1 MPLPVIMG
9 GGFIFHGKELYR
21 TMDFLIQNADV
32 FDPSSG
38 TMTHKDIAIE
48 DGIIAEPH
56 EGKSYRQVINASGC
70 IVTTGLID
78 YHVHYFLNATENGVN
93 PDASSFCCG
102 ITTAVDGGSCGAGGY
117 EIYRRT
123 VMSLSEVRILNYLL
137 VASGGQSNDRYPEN
151 LDPKYFDEEKILSL
165 FKKYADNL
173 VAIKTRISNSI
184 ITPELARKSIPAT
197 VKIAEK
203 AGVPVVVHVTD
214 CSIPLDEL
222 ADMLRPGDVICHIY
236 HGRGE
241 NTCLDSN
248 GKVLKGLF
256 EARERGVLFD
266 ASNGRSNFD
275 LEVCRKAISQ
285 GFVPDVISSDNNT
298 SSWFLQPMHT
308 LPRILSKFIDFG
320 MSLEDVIK
328 TATISPAKLIKRPEL
343 GSMSY
348 GTPADICIFRL
359 KNKNVPYT
367 DINGHSFTGSNVIVP
382 MMTFKSGKCMYCQAD
397 FC

>member
-1 MPLPVIMG
+1 
-9 GGFIFHGKELYR
+9 
-21 TMDFLIQNADV
+21 MDLLIQNADV
-32 FDPSSG
+32 FDPSEG

-48 DGIIAEPH
+48 YGVIAEPH
-56 EGKSYRQVINASGC
+56 EGKSYRQVIDASGC

-102 ITTAVDGGSCGAGGY
+102 ITTAVDGGSCGAGSY

-123 VMSLSEVRILNYLL
+123 VMSLSEVRILNCLL
-137 VASGGQSNDRYPEN
+137 VASGGQSNDRYSEN

-165 FKKYADNL
+165 FKKYPDNL
-173 VAIKTRISNSI
+173 AAIKTRISHSI
-184 ITPELARKSIPAT
+184 ISPELARVSIPET

-236 HGRGE
+236 HGRGK
-241 NTCLDSN
+241 NTCLDEN
-248 GKVLKGLF
+248 GKILQGLWY
-256 EARERGVLFD
+256 ARKRGVLFD

-275 LEVCRKAISQ
+275 IEICRKALEQ
-285 GFVPDVISSDNNT
+285 GFTPDIISSDNNT
-298 SSWFLQPMHT
+298 SSWFLQPLHS

-320 MSLEDVIK
+320 MSLEDVISA
-328 TATISPAKLIKRPEL
+328 ATSELPPLIEVAA
-343 GSMSY
+343 SY
-348 GTPADICIFRL
+348 FSEDCATTNI
-359 KNKNVPYT
+359 
-367 DINGHSFTGSNVIVP
+367 TG
-382 MMTFKSGKCMYCQAD
+382 
-397 FC
+397 

>member
-1 MPLPVIMG
+1 
-9 GGFIFHGKELYR
+9 
-21 TMDFLIQNADV
+21 MDFLITGGEI
-32 FDPSSG
+32 FDPSAKTTTYG
-38 TMTHKDIAIE
+38 DIAIVK
-48 DGIIAEPH
+48 GKIARPES
-56 EGKSYRQVINASGC
+56 GKTYRQVIDASGC
-70 IVTTGLID
+70 IVTPGLID
-78 YHVHYFLNATENGVN
+78 YHTHYFLNGSENGVN

-102 ITTAVDGGSCGAGGY
+102 ITTAVDGGTCGAGGY

-151 LDPKYFDEEKILSL
+151 LDPKYFDEEKILDL
-165 FKKYADNL
+165 FAKYPDNL
-173 VAIKTRISNSI
+173 VALKTRISHSI
-184 ITPELARKSIPAT
+184 ITPELARVSIPRT
-197 VKIAEK
+197 VEIAEK

-222 ADMLRPGDVICHIY
+222 AEMLRPGDVICHIY

-248 GKVLKGLF
+248 GKVLAGLLK
-256 EARERGVLFD
+256 ARERGVLFD

-275 LEVCRKAISQ
+275 IEVCRKAVEQ
-285 GFVPDVISSDNNT
+285 GFTPDIISSDNNT

-320 MSLEDVIK
+320 MSLEDVISA
-328 TATISPAKLIKRPEL
+328 ATINPAKLVKRPEL
-343 GSMSY
+343 GSMAE
-348 GTPADICIFRL
+348 GTPADVCIF
-359 KNKNVPYT
+359 KHKKKEVPYT
-367 DINGHSFTGSNVIVP
+367 DINGNKFTGTQVLVP
-382 MMTFKSGKCMYCQAD
+382 MMTFKGGKCMYCQTD

>member
-1 MPLPVIMG
+1 M
-9 GGFIFHGKELYR
+9 R
-21 TMDFLIQNADV
+21 MDFLITGGEIL
-32 FDPSSG
+32 DPSAK
-38 TMTHKDIAIE
+38 TRTRADIAIV
-48 DGIIAEPH
+48 DGKIAKPES
-56 EGKSYRQVINASGC
+56 GRTYRQVIDASGC
-70 IVTTGLID
+70 IVTPGLID
-78 YHVHYFLNATENGVN
+78 YHTHYFLNGSENGVN

-102 ITTAVDGGSCGAGGY
+102 ITTAVDGGTCGAGGY

-151 LDPKYFDEEKILSL
+151 LDPEFFDEEKILRL
-165 FKKYADNL
+165 FAEYPDNL
-173 VAIKTRISNSI
+173 VALKTRISHSI
-184 ITPELARKSIPAT
+184 ITPELARVSIPRT
-197 VKIAEK
+197 VEIAQK

-241 NTCLDSN
+241 NTCLGAD
-248 GKVLKGLF
+248 GRVLPGLWR
-256 EARERGVLFD
+256 ARERGVLFD

-275 LEVCRKAISQ
+275 IEVCRKAVEQ

-308 LPRILSKFIDFG
+308 LPRILSKFVDFG
-320 MSLEDVIK
+320 MTLEDVISA
-328 TATISPAKLIKRPEL
+328 ATINPAKLVKRPEL
-343 GSMSY
+343 GSMAV
-348 GTPADICIFRL
+348 GTPADVCVFRH
-359 KNKNVPYT
+359 KRKEVPYT
-367 DINGHSFTGSNVIVP
+367 DINGHHFTGTQVLVP
-382 MMTFKSGKCMYCQAD
+382 MMTFKGGKCMYCQAD